1 MEDNY
6 KTVAS
11 NIRIER
17 KIKKCKFITSIKNV
31 KTTEEAEKFINQI
44 ADEFSDATHNVFA
57 FKVGLADQAI
67 TRCSDDGE
75 PAGSSGPPALQA
87 LEGKGITNVAVVVTR
102 YFGGVKHGVGGLIRA
117 YGDSVREA
125 VKEAGIEERVRYFKF
140 SVAISYE
147 LLGEVINYLEG
158 SLGQVKNVE
167 YKADGVEVIGLIKPS
182 FFTGLTAK
190 IKEATKGEAEVE
202 VKGDEFKR

>member
-1 MEDNY
+1 MKDDY

-17 KIKKCKFITSIKNV
+17 KFKKCKFITSIKNV
-31 KTTEEAEKFINQI
+31 KTVQEAERFINQV
-44 ADEFSDATHNVFA
+44 AEDFSDATHNVSA

-87 LEGKGITNVAVVVTR
+87 LEGRGITNVVVVVTR
-102 YFGGVKHGVGGLIRA
+102 YFGGIKHGVGGLIRA
-117 YGDSVREA
+117 YGNSVREA
-125 VKEAGIEERVRYFKF
+125 IKEAGIEKRVKYLKF

-158 SLGQVKNVE
+158 SSGQVKNVE
-167 YKADGVEVIGLIKPS
+167 YKADGVEVIGMVKPS
-182 FFTGLTAK
+182 FFNSLTAK
-190 IKEATKGEAEVE
+190 IKEATKGESEIE
-202 VKGDEFKR
+202 IKGDEF

>member
-6 KTVAS
+6 KTIAN

-17 KIKKCKFITSIKNV
+17 KIKRCKFITSIKSV
-31 KTTEEAEKFINQI
+31 KTTEEAEKFIDQI
-44 ADEFSDATHNVFA
+44 AEEFSDATHNVSA

-87 LEGKGITNVAVVVTR
+87 LEGRGVTNVAVVVTR

-117 YGDSVREA
+117 YGDSVRE
-125 VKEAGIEERVRYFKF
+125 VIKEAGIEERVRYLKF
-140 SVAISYE
+140 SITISYD
-147 LLGEVINYLEG
+147 LLGGVINYLEG
-158 SLGQVKNVE
+158 SSGQVKNVE
-167 YKADGVEVIGLIKPS
+167 YKANGVEVIGLIKPS
-182 FFTGLTAK
+182 FFTSLTAK
-190 IKEATKGEAEVE
+190 IKEATKGEAEIKI
-202 VKGDEFKR
+202 KGDEFRG